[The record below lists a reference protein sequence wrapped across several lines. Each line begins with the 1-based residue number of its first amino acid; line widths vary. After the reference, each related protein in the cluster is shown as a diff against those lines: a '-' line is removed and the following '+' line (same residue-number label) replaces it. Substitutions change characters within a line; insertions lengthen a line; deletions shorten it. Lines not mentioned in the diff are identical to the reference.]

1 MNTLNGF
8 PKIKSINFEIKHLDI
23 AKVDQKKNEEQDGL
37 WLDYYKNGNLREKG
51 YFKNGKEDG
60 IWEEYFEDGQLSY
73 EEILK
78 MEV

>member
-51 YFKNGKEDG
+51 YFKK
-60 IWEEYFEDGQLSY
+60 W
-73 EEILK
+73 
-78 MEV
+78 